1 MPEALSYLIKCSS
14 YFTKAENAASAANFA
29 NSRSL
34 AASLAIALSFAIDD
48 FRLLIT
54 PVTLFVRAATTAF
67 K

>member
-48 FRLLIT
+48 FSS
-54 PVTLFVRAATTAF
+54 
-67 K
+67 